1 MRRAWLALV
10 ALCVA
15 TPAFATT
22 MVALDV
28 GQLTRHS
35 NAVVIGKVS
44 DVHVQADKPGVPLTR
59 AVVHV
64 SESLRGDLAG
74 DVEVLSPGFA
84 GSPSFAAGDEL
95 VLFITSRNGVNVLT
109 GFQQGH
115 FRVLADRNGNRVL
128 DRALPTHD
136 RAAAGSRSLDD
147 LIRLVRAAN

>member
-10 ALCVA
+10 ALWVA

-28 GQLTRHS
+28 GQLARHS
-35 NAVVIGKVS
+35 NAVVIGKVG

-59 AVVHV
+59 AIVHV
-64 SESLRGDLAG
+64 SESLRGDLSG
-74 DVEVLSPGFA
+74 DVEVLSPGFP
-84 GSPSFAAGDEL
+84 GSPSFASGDEL
-95 VLFITSRNGVNVLT
+95 VLFITSRDGLNVLT
-109 GFQQGH
+109 GYQQGH
-115 FRVLADRNGNRVL
+115 FRVLHDKDGNRVL